1 MLSGERRETPVFRF
15 AALKQLSQRSPSV
28 SAVFSLAGV
37 MVLATVLSAA
47 GLMFEL
53 REEELDHARGE
64 VTTLA
69 RVLSEQT
76 ARTFDGVAMTL
87 RGANE
92 RLSDDVGARLDLG
105 SVPVTFILQGRSAG
119 LPHVKSIFVADSD
132 GRGVNS
138 SRADF
143 IPRLDVSQRS
153 FFRYFADGGENTLFV
168 SHPEMARVDDQWT
181 FYVSTRLTHPDR
193 RFRGVLVAAINI
205 GYFASI
211 FDDVRLDFVSRIQ
224 LLNLDGALMA
234 GKPNDGLELGK
245 APDKTTV
252 VTDLHAMAPGSLV
265 EARERFADG
274 LRLVAYRRTGDFPLA
289 MRVAIDEHE
298 ALTPWRRL
306 VRPIVGGL
314 AAVLFF
320 VLATAF
326 LLARNLARKDALE
339 AEYLAE
345 RQRAESE
352 LRESNR
358 QLQSLSASLQNYRE
372 EERTR
377 IARELHDE
385 LGQLLTGIRMEVSWL
400 GGRLLPEQS
409 TLADKVTTVKGQI
422 DRTIA
427 TVRRISSEL
436 RPLVLDDLG
445 LSAAASWYAD
455 QFSSRTG
462 LVVEL
467 SLPDVDPERGDAV
480 ATALFRVLQ
489 ESLTNVARHA
499 QAEKVTVCLAF
510 KNGVW
515 SLSVSDD
522 GLGFIPKPGE
532 PGDIGLVGMR
542 ERAQNLGGRFS
553 VTSAPGQGTRIDVA
567 IPATHNEEGQAWKK

>member
-1 MLSGERRETPVFRF
+1 MFRWATLRKLSR
-15 AALKQLSQRSPSV
+15 RSPSV
-28 SAVFSLAGV
+28 SAVLSLAGV
-37 MVLATVLSAA
+37 MVLATVLSVA
-47 GLMFEL
+47 GLLIEL
-53 REEELDHARGE
+53 REEELVHARGE

-76 ARTFDGVAMTL
+76 ARAFDGVSMAL
-87 RGANE
+87 RGIKE
-92 RLSDDVGARLDLG
+92 RLSDDLGVRLDLD
-105 SVPVTFILQGRSAG
+105 SAPVSFILQGRSSG
-119 LPHVKSIFVADSD
+119 LPHVKSIFVVDSN

-138 SRADF
+138 SRTDF

-153 FFRYFADGGENTLFV
+153 FFRYFADGGESTLFV
-168 SHPEMARVDDQWT
+168 SHPEVARVDGQWT
-181 FYVSTRLTHPDR
+181 FYASTRLAHPDG

-211 FDDVRLDFVSRIQ
+211 FEDVRLDFVSRIQ

-245 APDKTTV
+245 TPDRAAA

-265 EARERFADG
+265 EAREQFADG
-274 LRLVAYRRTGDFPLA
+274 VRLVAYRRAGDFPLA
-289 MRVAIDEHE
+289 MRVAIDEQE

-306 VRPIVGGL
+306 VRPIVSGV

-339 AEYLAE
+339 AEHLTE
-345 RQRAESE
+345 RRRAEDE

-400 GGRLLPEQS
+400 GSRLLPEQR
-409 TLADKVTTVKGQI
+409 TLSDKVAMVKGQI

-427 TVRRISSEL
+427 SVRRISSEL
-436 RPLVLDDLG
+436 RPLALDDLG
-445 LSAAASWYAD
+445 LSAAASWYVD
-455 QFSSRTG
+455 QFSARTG
-462 LVVEL
+462 LTIDL

-499 QAEKVTVCLAF
+499 QAEKVAVRLTF
-510 KNGVW
+510 ENGVW
-515 SLSVSDD
+515 SLSVQDD
-522 GLGFIPKPGE
+522 GVGFVPDPGKR
-532 PGDIGLVGMR
+532 GDIGLVGMR
-542 ERAQNLGGRFS
+542 ERAQNLGGRFA
-553 VTSAPGQGTRIDVA
+553 VTSAPGQGTRVEVV
-567 IPATHNEEGQAWKK
+567 IPASQNEEEQAWKK

>member
-1 MLSGERRETPVFRF
+1 MGR
-15 AALKQLSQRSPSV
+15 Q
-28 SAVFSLAGV
+28 
-37 MVLATVLSAA
+37 LATRPRR
-47 GLMFEL
+47 M
-53 REEELDHARGE
+53 
-64 VTTLA
+64 
-69 RVLSEQT
+69 
-76 ARTFDGVAMTL
+76 
-87 RGANE
+87 
-92 RLSDDVGARLDLG
+92 
-105 SVPVTFILQGRSAG
+105 
-119 LPHVKSIFVADSD
+119 
-132 GRGVNS
+132 
-138 SRADF
+138 
-143 IPRLDVSQRS
+143 PRLDVSQRA
-153 FFRYFADGGENTLFV
+153 FFRYFADGGETTLFV
-168 SHPEMARVDDQWT
+168 SHPEIARADGQWT
-181 FYVSTRLTHPDR
+181 FYVSTRLAHPDG
-193 RFRGVLVAAINI
+193 RFRGVLVAAINV
-205 GYFASI
+205 GYFESI
-211 FDDVRLDFVSRIQ
+211 FADIRLDFVSRIQ

-234 GKPNDGLELGK
+234 GKPNDGLDLGK
-245 APDKTTV
+245 EPDKTTV
-252 VTDLHAMAPGSLV
+252 ATDLHAMAPGSLV
-265 EARERFADG
+265 EASERFADG
-274 LRLVAYRRTGDFPLA
+274 LRLVAYRRAGDFPLA

-298 ALTPWRRL
+298 ALTPWRWL
-306 VRPIVGGL
+306 VRPIVGGV

-326 LLARNLARKDALE
+326 LLARNLARKEEQE
-339 AEYLAE
+339 AEHLTE
-345 RQRAESE
+345 RRRAESE

-400 GGRLLPEQS
+400 GSRLLPDQR
-409 TLADKVTTVKGQI
+409 TLSDKVATVKGQI

-445 LSAAASWYAD
+445 LSAAASWYVD
-455 QFSSRTG
+455 QFSARTG
-462 LVVEL
+462 LAVDL
-467 SLPDVDPERGDAV
+467 SLPDVDPERGDVV

-499 QAEKVTVCLAF
+499 QAEKVSVCLAF
-510 KNGVW
+510 ENGVW

-522 GLGFIPKPGE
+522 GLGFVPKSGE

-567 IPATHNEEGQAWKK
+567 IPATQNEEGQAWKK

>member
-1 MLSGERRETPVFRF
+1 MLSGERRETQVFRF

-47 GLMFEL
+47 GLLFEL

-87 RGANE
+87 RGAKE
-92 RLSDDVGARLDLG
+92 RLSDDVGAHLDLG
-105 SVPVTFILQGRSAG
+105 SVPVAFILQGRSAG

-168 SHPEMARVDDQWT
+168 SHPEMARVDGQWT
-181 FYVSTRLTHPDR
+181 FYVSTRLAHPDG

-245 APDKTTV
+245 TPDKTTV

-358 QLQSLSASLQNYRE
+358 QLQSLSACLQNYRE

-400 GGRLLPEQS
+400 GSRLQPEQS

-427 TVRRISSEL
+427 TVRRISSQL

-445 LSAAASWYAD
+445 LSAAASWYVD
-455 QFSSRTG
+455 QFSARTG
-462 LVVEL
+462 LAVEL

-553 VTSAPGQGTRIDVA
+553 VTSAPGQGTRIDVD
-567 IPATHNEEGQAWKK
+567 IPATHNEEGQAWTK

>member
-1 MLSGERRETPVFRF
+1 MFSL
-15 AALKQLSQRSPSV
+15 AALKQFSQRSPSV
-28 SAVFSLAGV
+28 SAVLSLAGV
-37 MVLATVLSAA
+37 MVLATVLLTA
-47 GLMFEL
+47 GLLIEL
-53 REEELDHARGE
+53 RQEELDHARGE
-64 VTTLA
+64 VATLA
-69 RVLSEQT
+69 QVLSEQA
-76 ARTFDGVAMTL
+76 ARTFDGVSMTL
-87 RGANE
+87 SGVKE
-92 RLSDDVGARLDLG
+92 RLSDDVGARLDLD
-105 SVPVTFILQGRSAG
+105 SAPVNAVLQGRSSG
-119 LPHVKSIFVADSD
+119 LPHVKSIFVVDSD

-143 IPRLDVSQRS
+143 IQHSDVSQRP

-168 SHPEMARVDDQWT
+168 SQPEIARVDGHWT
-181 FYVSTRLTHPDR
+181 FYVSTRLAHPDG
-193 RFRGVLVAAINI
+193 RFRGVLVAAINT
-205 GYFASI
+205 GYFESI
-211 FDDVRLDFVSRIQ
+211 FEDVRLDFVSRIQ
-224 LLNLDGALMA
+224 LLNLDGALMV
-234 GKPNDGLELGK
+234 GNPNDGLELGK
-245 APDKTTV
+245 APDKTTAA
-252 VTDLHAMAPGSLV
+252 TDLHAMAPGSLV
-265 EARERFADG
+265 ETSERFADG

-306 VRPIVGGL
+306 VRPIVAGV
-314 AAVLFF
+314 AVMLLF

-326 LLARNLARKDALE
+326 LLGRNLARKDALE
-339 AEYLAE
+339 AEYLTE

-372 EERTR
+372 EERAR

-400 GGRLLPEQS
+400 GSRLLPEQR
-409 TLADKVTTVKGQI
+409 TLSDKVTTVKGQI

-436 RPLVLDDLG
+436 RPLALDDLG
-445 LSAAASWYAD
+445 LSAAASWYVD
-455 QFSSRTG
+455 QFVARTG
-462 LVVEL
+462 LTVEL

-499 QAEKVTVCLAF
+499 QAGKVAVCLTF
-510 KNGVW
+510 ENGVW
-515 SLSVSDD
+515 LLSVKDD
-522 GLGFIPKPGE
+522 GIGFVPE
-532 PGDIGLVGMR
+532 PNKRGDIGLVGMR

-553 VTSAPGQGTRIDVA
+553 VTTAPGQGTRVDVA
-567 IPATHNEEGQAWKK
+567 IPATQNEEGQAWKK

>member
-1 MLSGERRETPVFRF
+1 MFRWATLRKLSR
-15 AALKQLSQRSPSV
+15 RSPSV
-28 SAVFSLAGV
+28 SAVLSLAGV
-37 MVLATVLSAA
+37 MVLATVLSVA
-47 GLMFEL
+47 GLLIEL
-53 REEELDHARGE
+53 REEELVHARGE

-76 ARTFDGVAMTL
+76 ARAFDGVSMAL
-87 RGANE
+87 RGIKE
-92 RLSDDVGARLDLG
+92 RLSDDLGVRLDLD
-105 SVPVTFILQGRSAG
+105 SAPVSFILQGRSSG
-119 LPHVKSIFVADSD
+119 LPHVKSIFVVDSN

-138 SRADF
+138 SRTDF

-153 FFRYFADGGENTLFV
+153 FFRYFADGGESTLFV
-168 SHPEMARVDDQWT
+168 SHPEVARVDGQWT
-181 FYVSTRLTHPDR
+181 FYASTRLAHPDG

-211 FDDVRLDFVSRIQ
+211 FEDVRLDFVSRIQ

-245 APDKTTV
+245 TPDRAAA

-265 EARERFADG
+265 EAREQFADG
-274 LRLVAYRRTGDFPLA
+274 VRLVAYRRAGDFPLA
-289 MRVAIDEHE
+289 MRVAIDEQE

-306 VRPIVGGL
+306 VRPIVSGV

-339 AEYLAE
+339 AEHLTE
-345 RQRAESE
+345 RRRAEDE

-400 GGRLLPEQS
+400 GSRLLPEQRMLS
-409 TLADKVTTVKGQI
+409 DKVAMVKGQI

-427 TVRRISSEL
+427 SVRRISSEL
-436 RPLVLDDLG
+436 RPLALDDLG
-445 LSAAASWYAD
+445 LSAAASWYVD
-455 QFSSRTG
+455 QFSARTG
-462 LVVEL
+462 LTIDL

-499 QAEKVTVCLAF
+499 QAEKVAVRLTF
-510 KNGVW
+510 ENGVW
-515 SLSVSDD
+515 SLSVQDD
-522 GLGFIPKPGE
+522 GVGFVPDPGKR
-532 PGDIGLVGMR
+532 GDIGLVGMR
-542 ERAQNLGGRFS
+542 ERAQNLGGRFA
-553 VTSAPGQGTRIDVA
+553 VTSAPGQGTRVEVV
-567 IPATHNEEGQAWKK
+567 IPASQNEEEQAWKK

>member
-1 MLSGERRETPVFRF
+1 MFRF
-15 AALKQLSQRSPSV
+15 AALKQLSRRSPSV

-37 MVLATVLSAA
+37 MVLATVLSTA
-47 GLMFEL
+47 GLLIEL
-53 REEELDHARGE
+53 REEELGHARGE
-64 VTTLA
+64 VATLA

-76 ARTFDGVAMTL
+76 ARTFDGVSMTL
-87 RGANE
+87 RGIRE
-92 RLSDDVGARLDLG
+92 RLSDDAGARLDLD
-105 SVPVTFILQGRSAG
+105 SVPVGFILRGRSAG
-119 LPHVKSIFVADSD
+119 LPHVKSIFVADSN

-168 SHPEMARVDDQWT
+168 SHPEMARVDGQWT
-181 FYVSTRLTHPDR
+181 FYVSTRLAHPDG

-245 APDKTTV
+245 APDKTTL

-265 EARERFADG
+265 EASERFSDG

-306 VRPIVGGL
+306 VRPIVGGV

-339 AEYLAE
+339 AEYLTE
-345 RQRAESE
+345 RRRAESE

-400 GGRLLPEQS
+400 GGRLLPEQH
-409 TLADKVTTVKGQI
+409 TLADKVLTVKGQI

-445 LSAAASWYAD
+445 LSAAASWYVD
-455 QFSSRTG
+455 QFSARTG
-462 LVVEL
+462 LAVEL
-467 SLPDVDPERGDAV
+467 SLPDVEPEHGDAV

-510 KNGVW
+510 SSGVW

-522 GLGFIPKPGE
+522 GLGFAPKPGE

>member
-1 MLSGERRETPVFRF
+1 MFRF
-15 AALKQLSQRSPSV
+15 AALKQLSRRSPSV

-37 MVLATVLSAA
+37 MVLATVLSTA
-47 GLMFEL
+47 GLLIEL
-53 REEELDHARGE
+53 REEELGHARGE
-64 VTTLA
+64 VATLA
-69 RVLSEQT
+69 RILSEQT
-76 ARTFDGVAMTL
+76 ARTFDGVSMTL
-87 RGANE
+87 RGIRE
-92 RLSDDVGARLDLG
+92 RLSDDAGARLDLD
-105 SVPVTFILQGRSAG
+105 SVPVGFILRGRSAG
-119 LPHVKSIFVADSD
+119 LPHVKSIFVADSN

-168 SHPEMARVDDQWT
+168 SHPEMARVDGQWT
-181 FYVSTRLTHPDR
+181 FYVSTRLAHPDG

-245 APDKTTV
+245 APDKTTL

-265 EARERFADG
+265 EASERFSDG

-306 VRPIVGGL
+306 VRPIVGGV

-339 AEYLAE
+339 AEYLTE
-345 RQRAESE
+345 RRRAESE

-400 GGRLLPEQS
+400 GGRLLPEQQ
-409 TLADKVTTVKGQI
+409 TLADKVLTVKGQI

-445 LSAAASWYAD
+445 LSAAASWYVD
-455 QFSSRTG
+455 QFSARTG
-462 LVVEL
+462 LAVEL

-510 KNGVW
+510 SSGVW

-522 GLGFIPKPGE
+522 GLGFAPKPGE

-553 VTSAPGQGTRIDVA
+553 VTSAPEQGTRIDVA
-567 IPATHNEEGQAWKK
+567 IPATHNEERQAWKK